1 MAVSA
6 IKKIT
11 ALALVFASI
20 TLFAQE
26 DENLE
31 DGTQPKATSTTG
43 TASGEP
49 KENTEQPLKPSKTAT
64 PTQRSTASGTSE
76 TTSSSTTSNA
86 PANSQSIGS
95 ENELHINSLTSFEL
109 KASDDSS
116 MVDYIEYKIN
126 NGEYIKYANPIVI
139 SQEGIAQLNYRSVDR
154 AGNVEPSKL
163 LTVIVD
169 NTPPSVMIVPT
180 EPFYATQG
188 ANYTS
193 KNNTFT
199 FKSEDALSGVSK
211 VEYAINDSKFE
222 SFAQENPVRVE
233 KDGSNLIRY
242 SAIDNS
248 GNKSRES
255 SVAVIIDN
263 KAPIVEIIPNVPL
276 VAIDGKTY
284 SKKGNT
290 FTVRAFDGESG
301 IRRILVKVDGE
312 ADFRSYVEGI
322 VVDAQGEHKI
332 EAKSIDN
339 VGNESAV
346 TATTFLV
353 DVNPPQSEIKKIT
366 PAEKEEK

>member
-163 LTVIVD
+163 LTVVVD

-193 KNNTFT
+193 KNNT
-199 FKSEDALSGVSK
+199 
-211 VEYAINDSKFE
+211 
-222 SFAQENPVRVE
+222 
-233 KDGSNLIRY
+233 
-242 SAIDNS
+242 
-248 GNKSRES
+248 
-255 SVAVIIDN
+255 
-263 KAPIVEIIPNVPL
+263 
-276 VAIDGKTY
+276 
-284 SKKGNT
+284 
-290 FTVRAFDGESG
+290 
-301 IRRILVKVDGE
+301 
-312 ADFRSYVEGI
+312 
-322 VVDAQGEHKI
+322 
-332 EAKSIDN
+332 
-339 VGNESAV
+339 
-346 TATTFLV
+346 
-353 DVNPPQSEIKKIT
+353 
-366 PAEKEEK
+366 